1 MKIIQF
7 TAENIKKLRAVSI
20 RPDGSL
26 VQITGANG
34 QGKSSVLDA
43 IYMALAG
50 GKAIP
55 GKPVREGEDKALIR
69 LDLGEIVVTRR
80 FTAAGGTSLTVEAQ
94 NGARFPTP
102 QRMLDEL
109 LGALT
114 FDPLAFSRMEPRRQL
129 ETLRGLVQLEV
140 DVDALDRANAQ
151 DYAERTDANRAAREA
166 RARADGIEVP
176 DDLPDEPVDVNGM
189 LEELAGAADQAA
201 EIEAR
206 RARRRDAE
214 READTFT
221 RDAEDMVIRADQL
234 RAQAA
239 ELLDRAEAL
248 EANAE
253 LHRGKAESLRRKL
266 AAAEPLPEPPDTEAL
281 RQRIAEGQRINRAI
295 EARIR
300 REDELETAAAWER
313 RAQELTDAMAER
325 TRQREE
331 AIRNAAMPVP
341 GLGFSAEGVTFNGL
355 PFDQASSAEQLR
367 VSVAIAMAANP
378 KLRVLRIKDGSLLD
392 EHSLR
397 MIGEM
402 AEAADYQVWVEMVD
416 TSGSVGIV
424 MEDGAVAGSGAAPA
438 EELFP

>member
-20 RPDGSL
+20 CPDGSL

-55 GKPVREGEDKALIR
+55 GKPVRDGEDKALIR
-69 LDLGEIVVTRR
+69 LDLGEIIVTRR

-140 DVDALDRANAQ
+140 DVDELDRANAE
-151 DYAERTDANRAAREA
+151 DFAERTELNRQARDA
-166 RARADGIEVP
+166 RARAAGIEVP

-189 LEELAGAADQAA
+189 LTELAGAADEAA
-201 EIEAR
+201 LIEKR
-206 RARRRDAE
+206 RANREETRRA
-214 READTFT
+214 A
-221 RDAEDMVIRADQL
+221 IRKEGEVKAYL
-234 RAQAA
+234 AK
-239 ELLDRAEAL
+239 AEAL
-248 EANAE
+248 RAE
-253 LHRGKAESLRRKL
+253 LDQAEEMARAFAAEAEALNRKL
-266 AAAEPLPEPPDTEAL
+266 ADAEPLPEPPDTEAL
-281 RQRIAEGQRINRAI
+281 RQRIAEGQRINRSI

-300 REDELETAAAWER
+300 RDNELGDAADYETAAQA
-313 RAQELTDAMAER
+313 LTDAMAER

-341 GLGFSAEGVTFNGL
+341 GLGFSPEGVTFNGL

-402 AEAADYQVWVEMVD
+402 AEAADYQVWVEQVD
-416 TSGSVGIV
+416 TSGRVGIV
-424 MEDGAVAGSGAAPA
+424 MEDGAVAGSGSSQAEPA